1 MPQITRKEKKRISLR
16 QNSWIGI
23 KSGTFVPWE
32 ALFPALRK
40 CKGAVTLEAALVFPL
55 FLFAVITVLSLFLMM
70 QTQYIVANSLDAA
83 VADTAL
89 LRDTAPGEAKALTQ
103 AAFYKELA
111 VQKCPLSFIK
121 GGIAGFSWKNT
132 SVDEAYIDAFVTYQ
146 IRFPVSFFGKR
157 EMKISDGC
165 RIHRWVGA
173 QEDKG
178 MGKDESWVFVTPT
191 QSVYHESRNC
201 THLKLSIQSVSAAA
215 ISGLQQSYAPCAR
228 CTKGQIVEKIIY
240 VTAEGDCYH
249 YHLACSGLKRTVYMI
264 KRSETGSKK
273 PCSRCGGK

>member
-1 MPQITRKEKKRISLR
+1 MPQMTRKEKKRISLR

-23 KSGTFVPWE
+23 KGGTFVPWE

-55 FLFAVITVLSLFLMM
+55 FLFAVITVLSLFLLM

-89 LRDTAPGEAKALTQ
+89 LRNKTPGEAKALTQ

-111 VQKCPLSFIK
+111 VQKRSLSLIK

-132 SVDEAYIDAFVTYQ
+132 SVDEIYIDAFVTYQ

-157 EMKISDGC
+157 QMTVSDEC

-173 QEDKG
+173 QEDKTV
-178 MGKDESWVFVTPT
+178 GKDESSVFITPT
-191 QSVYHESRNC
+191 QSVYHESRDC
-201 THLKLSIQSVSAAA
+201 THLKLSVQSVRAAVMN
-215 ISGLQQSYAPCAR
+215 GLQQSYAPCAH
-228 CTKGQIVEKIIY
+228 CAKGQIMEKIVY
-240 VTAEGDCYH
+240 VTAEGGCYH